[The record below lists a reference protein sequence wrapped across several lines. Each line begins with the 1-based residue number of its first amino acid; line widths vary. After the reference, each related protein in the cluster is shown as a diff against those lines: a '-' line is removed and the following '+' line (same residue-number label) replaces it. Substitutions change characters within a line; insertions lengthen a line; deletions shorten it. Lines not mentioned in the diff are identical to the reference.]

1 MSEKGDKERGEI
13 IKAVE
18 EVSLERDKRGEEML
32 NYERD
37 ERNKKNWEGMRGKKR
52 ERSRKNMRKEIVRKE
67 IGLRGTCLKS

>member
-37 ERNKKNWEGMRGKKR
+37 ERNKENWERMRGKKR
-52 ERSRKNMRKEIVRKE
+52 KRSRKNMRKEIVRKE